1 MKVGRKTAL
10 AIAAMTAF
18 GAGVYYLLHRSPAP
32 QVFTQPVTR
41 GDVEETVGATGALEA
56 VNTVQVGTQVSGSI
70 QDLYADFNSPV
81 RKGQVIA
88 RLDPSLFQTQV
99 EQARANVSRSEADLD
114 KLRLAEADALRKLE
128 RARKLGASGLIPA
141 TDLDT
146 AEATYLSAS
155 AQVRSAEA
163 QVVQARASL
172 NQAEV
177 SLEKTV
183 ISAPISGIVIARN
196 VDVGQ
201 TVAASLQAPT
211 LFVIAADLTKMRVNA
226 SVHEAD
232 IGRIRPGQDVRFR
245 VDSFPTDEFPGTVS
259 MVRLNPVVQ
268 QNVVTYATVIDV
280 PNPSLKLK
288 PGMTAT
294 VTIQIESRQNVLLV
308 PSAALRFRPTA
319 EMFAALG
326 QPAPSS
332 GDEPPAT
339 GSQEAWKAG
348 APGGKGK
355 PPMGVQPSNQPKAPP
370 EPAAELFGP
379 LVAQET
385 IGRVWLYGDQRI
397 TARRVRL
404 GVTDGTRTELLSSD
418 LPEGTEVVTNV
429 VTASGTPPAGTTTPN
444 PLMPQRRAPGAGG
457 PKK

>member
-1 MKVGRKTAL
+1 MSRGRKVTLGIVAV
-10 AIAAMTAF
+10 TVV
-18 GAGVYYLLHRSPAP
+18 GAGVYYFLHRNPAP
-32 QVFTQPVTR
+32 QVLTQPITR

-114 KLRLAEADALRKLE
+114 RLRLSESDALRKLE
-128 RARKLGASGLIPA
+128 RARKLGESGLIPA

-163 QVVQARASL
+163 QVMQARASL

-183 ISAPISGIVIARN
+183 IAAPISGIVIARN

-226 SVHEAD
+226 SIHEAD
-232 IGRIRPGQDVRFR
+232 IGRIRPGQVVRFR
-245 VDSFPTDEFPGTVS
+245 VDSYPADEFPGTVS
-259 MVRLNPVVQ
+259 LVRLNPVVQ

-280 PNPSLKLK
+280 PNPRLKLK

-308 PSAALRFRPTA
+308 PNAALRFRPTA
-319 EMFAALG
+319 EMFAALN
-326 QPAPSS
+326 QPVPSS
-332 GDEPPAT
+332 GDESPAA
-339 GSQEAWKAG
+339 GSRGAWKG
-348 APGGKGK
+348 AAPDSKS
-355 PPMGVQPSNQPKAPP
+355 PTSVTPSNRAKAPA

-385 IGRVWLYGDQRI
+385 VGRVWVFGDQRI

-404 GVTDGTRTELLSSD
+404 GITDGTRTELRSSD
-418 LPEGTEVVTNV
+418 LPESTEVVTNV
-429 VTASGTPPAGTTTPN
+429 VTGSGSPPASATTTN

-457 PKK
+457 PK

>member
-1 MKVGRKTAL
+1 MKSGPKIAL
-10 AIAAMTAF
+10 ALAVMAALGT
-18 GAGVYYLLHRSPAP
+18 GAWYLLHRSPAP
-32 QVFTQPVTR
+32 QVATQPITR

-81 RKGQVIA
+81 KKGQVIA

-114 KLRLAEADALRKLE
+114 RLRLSEADALRKFE
-128 RARKLGASGLIPA
+128 RARKLAADGLIPA
-141 TDLDT
+141 MDLDA
-146 AEATYLSAS
+146 AEAAYLSAS
-155 AQVRSAEA
+155 AQVRSAQA

-183 ISAPISGIVIARN
+183 ITAPISGIVIARN

-226 SVHEAD
+226 SIHEAD
-232 IGRIRPGQDVRFR
+232 IGRIRPGQGVRFR
-245 VDSFPTDEFPGTVS
+245 VDSFPSDEFPGTVS
-259 MVRLNPVVQ
+259 LVRLNPVVQ

-280 PNPSLKLK
+280 PNPQLKLK

-294 VTIQIESRQNVLLV
+294 VTIRIESRQNVLLV
-308 PSAALRFRPTA
+308 PNAALRFRPTA

-326 QPAPSS
+326 QPVPPGEEPAAPDH
-332 GDEPPAT
+332 GAWKGAARGGTAKPPA
-339 GSQEAWKAG
+339 GV
-348 APGGKGK
+348 
-355 PPMGVQPSNQPKAPP
+355 PPSKRAESPA

-379 LVAQET
+379 LAAQESV
-385 IGRVWLYGDQRI
+385 GRVWLYGDRHI

-404 GVTDGTRTELLSSD
+404 GITDGTHTELLSPD
-418 LPEGTEVVTNV
+418 LAEGATVVTNILSGG
-429 VTASGTPPAGTTTPN
+429 ASPPASTTTSS
-444 PLMPQRRAPGAGG
+444 PLLPQRRPPGGGG
-457 PKK
+457 PR

>member
-1 MKVGRKTAL
+1 MKGRRKTVL
-10 AIAAMTAF
+10 AIAAMAVLGF
-18 GAGVYYLLHRSPAP
+18 GVYYLLHQSPAP
-32 QVFTQPVTR
+32 QVLTQPVTR

-56 VNTVQVGTQVSGSI
+56 VTTVQVGTQVSGSI

-99 EQARANVSRSEADLD
+99 EQARANVTRSDADLD
-114 KLRLAEADALRKLE
+114 RLRLSEADALRKLE
-128 RARKLGASGLIPA
+128 RARKLGADGLIPA

-155 AQVRSAEA
+155 AQVRSAQA

-172 NQAEV
+172 NQTEV

-183 ISAPISGIVIARN
+183 IAAPISGIVIARN

-232 IGRIRPGQDVRFR
+232 IGRIRPGQHVRFR
-245 VDSFPTDEFPGTVS
+245 VDSFPADEFPGTVS

-294 VTIQIESRQNVLLV
+294 VTIQIDSRQNVLLV

-326 QPAPSS
+326 QSAPSS
-332 GDEPPAT
+332 GDEPPAA
-339 GSQEAWKAG
+339 GSQGAWKAG

-355 PPMGVQPSNQPKAPP
+355 PSTGVQPSNQPKAPD

-385 IGRVWLYGDQRI
+385 VGRVWLYGDQRI
-397 TARRVRL
+397 TTRRVRI
-404 GVTDGTRTELLSSD
+404 GITDGTRTELLSSD
-418 LPEGTEVVTNV
+418 LLESTELVTNV
-429 VTASGTPPAGTTTPN
+429 LTGSGSPAASTTTAN

-457 PKK
+457 PK